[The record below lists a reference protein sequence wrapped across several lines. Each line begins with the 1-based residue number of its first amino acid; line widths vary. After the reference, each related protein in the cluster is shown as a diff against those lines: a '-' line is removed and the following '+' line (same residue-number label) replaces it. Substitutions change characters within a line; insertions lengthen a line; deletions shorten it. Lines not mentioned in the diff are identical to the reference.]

1 MPKDTRTNGKTLLS
15 SLCRQVAFDVPT
27 CWEKLTQ
34 EQLRYVIRLLW
45 LYGEAPDWQERVKT
59 AAFLHFCGLDVARRT
74 DQGWLCRVQKTG
86 KAFLLNPELL
96 PSLLQHLDWICHA
109 EQMNVRIEQV
119 DGHRA
124 VDFELRE
131 LMFGKYLMAENFY
144 QAFLTG
150 KDRQHLHSL
159 AEILYAVPDGSDTAA
174 FTEEILTGVFLW
186 FGAAKQLLGQ
196 WFPNFLKPA
205 GEGGGSVTRENLY
218 ENTQAQIRL
227 LTKGDVTKQKYIL
240 EQTDTWTA
248 LAELDALAKEAEEI
262 KRKYGK

>member
-1 MPKDTRTNGKTLLS
+1 MPRDSKTKKTILPS
-15 SLCRQVAFDVPT
+15 SLCEKVSFSVPT
-27 CWEKLTQ
+27 SWERLTQ
-34 EQLRYVIRLLW
+34 EELRYAIRLLW

-74 DQGWLCRVQKTG
+74 EQGWLCRVQETG

-96 PSLLQHLDWICHA
+96 PSLLQHLDWLCHA
-109 EQMNVRIEQV
+109 EQMTVRIELV
-119 DGHRA
+119 DGYKA

-131 LMFGKYLMAENFY
+131 LMFGNYLMAENFY
-144 QAFLTG
+144 QAFLLG
-150 KDRQHLHSL
+150 KDSKNLLSL
-159 AEILYAVPDGSDTAA
+159 AEILYAVPDGGDTSA
-174 FTEEILTGVFLW
+174 FTEDILTGVFLW
-186 FGAAKQLLGQ
+186 FNAVKQLLGQ
-196 WFPNFLKPA
+196 WFPAFLKPA
-205 GEGGGSVTRENLY
+205 GEGKATVTRESTY
-218 ENTQAQIRL
+218 ESTQAQIRL